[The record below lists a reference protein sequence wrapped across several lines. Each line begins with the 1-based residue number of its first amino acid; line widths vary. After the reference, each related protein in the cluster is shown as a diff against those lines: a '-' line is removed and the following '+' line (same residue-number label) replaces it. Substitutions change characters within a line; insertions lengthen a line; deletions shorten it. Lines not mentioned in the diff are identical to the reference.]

1 VAFGPVDAF
10 DRYKSHIIVLHSER
24 LDRRAHLWGVKVMA
38 KRNSGQKGRSSRS
51 GQRSQS
57 SRSKSGGASS
67 EPESIDLLE
76 IGPDEGENLLELEGG
91 AKQQATIKVIGVGGG
106 GGNALNTM
114 IKSALGGVEF
124 IAANTDSQAL
134 VHNLAPVKVQLG
146 AEVTRGLG
154 CGANPDRGR
163 ASALEARDRLRE
175 ILEGSDMVF
184 VTAGMGG
191 GTGTGSAP
199 IIAEV
204 AREIGAL
211 TVGVVTKP
219 FPFEGRVRMKHADHG
234 IDQLHGVVDTLITIP
249 NQRLLSLAGKQTG
262 IQDAFKLADEV
273 LVNAVRGISDLIT
286 IHGLINLDFADVRT
300 VMNEAG
306 VALMGT
312 GIGRGD
318 SRAVDASKA
327 AISSPLLEDLSIEG
341 ARGVLINITGG
352 SDMSLFEVNEASML
366 VQEAAHE
373 DANIIFGAVVDDEVP
388 EGELRV
394 TVIATGLDDGRQR
407 RSIPQEKRTT
417 TPGPELR
424 AEQLEIE
431 NVTSFQAEASA
442 PGEPAPGP
450 VASASDRVRQPAQAA
465 GDDRPGT
472 AGGFES
478 PFEDEYDTPAFI
490 RRRGAEQEDDDR
502 EVPAFL
508 RRASD

>member
-1 VAFGPVDAF
+1 
-10 DRYKSHIIVLHSER
+10 
-24 LDRRAHLWGVKVMA
+24 MA
-38 KRNSGQKGRSSRS
+38 KRSTGQRGRNGRS
-51 GQRSQS
+51 GQAGKSTS
-57 SRSKSGGASS
+57 TSSTSRSTASGSTGNRSTTA
-67 EPESIDLLE
+67 ETESFELLE
-76 IGPDEGENLLELEGG
+76 IGPEGEDLLELDGS
-91 AKQQATIKVIGVGGG
+91 AKQKATIKVIGVGGG

-114 IKSALGGVEF
+114 IECGLGGVEF
-124 IAANTDSQAL
+124 VAANTDAQAL
-134 VHNLAPVKVQLG
+134 GHNLAPIKVQLG

-219 FPFEGRVRMKHADHG
+219 FPFEGRVRMKHADRG
-234 IDQLHGVVDTLITIP
+234 IEQLHGVVDTLITIP

-262 IQDAFKLADEV
+262 IQDAFQLADDV

-312 GIGRGD
+312 GIGHGD
-318 SRAVDASKA
+318 TRAIDASRA
-327 AISSPLLEDLSIEG
+327 AISSPLLEDLSIDG

-352 SDMSLFEVNEASML
+352 PDMTLFEVNEASML

-373 DANIIFGAVVDDEVP
+373 EANIIFGAVIDDDVP

-394 TVIATGLDDGRQR
+394 TVIATGLDDGRMR
-407 RSIPQEKRTT
+407 ESIPHEPVETVVN
-417 TPGPELR
+417 PSLR

-431 NVTSFQAEASA
+431 NVTSFRAQPSA
-442 PGEPAPGP
+442 TAAEPAAPAP
-450 VASASDRVRQPAQAA
+450 VTSASDRVREPAPASAEELAQGG
-465 GDDRPGT
+465 GD
-472 AGGFES
+472 FES

-490 RRRGAEQEDDDR
+490 RRRTAEQDDEDR